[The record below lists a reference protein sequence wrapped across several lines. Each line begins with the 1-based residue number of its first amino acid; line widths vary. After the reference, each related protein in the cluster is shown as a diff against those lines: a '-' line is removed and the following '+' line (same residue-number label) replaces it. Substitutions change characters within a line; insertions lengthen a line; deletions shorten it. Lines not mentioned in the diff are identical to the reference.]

1 MVEWSITTDCK
12 SVGFGLRGFESLS
25 THNVFSDGFSRRRK
39 HFMDWKEVNCLTSKD
54 LKGGAMP
61 NQKMGPRGGVEEI
74 DERR

>member
-1 MVEWSITTDCK
+1 
-12 SVGFGLRGFESLS
+12 
-25 THNVFSDGFSRRRK
+25 
-39 HFMDWKEVNCLTSKD
+39 MDWKEVNCLTSKD